1 MNAVCPKLYNPKA
14 FKHLKLAGLLACS
27 ILDAFPFRLGTVA
40 FRDFEDTFGAYSS
53 GVCSGFSPDSL
64 FTHHPKNR
72 GMSTK
77 FSGKYTEDFLI
88 CKHNCDIYR
97 KSSFIHP
104 IPPPILSLYLHFI
117 QRRTNLLINSIYW
130 VVVLTT
136 PDAISYTGNV

>member
-1 MNAVCPKLYNPKA
+1 MQCVRSFITRKLLNIEIGRSS
-14 FKHLKLAGLLACS
+14 GLLHPRCLPIRIDS
-27 ILDAFPFRLGTVA
+27 GLEIRGH
-40 FRDFEDTFGAYSS
+40 FGAYSS

-64 FTHHPKNR
+64 FTHRPENR

-88 CKHNCDIYR
+88 CKQNCDIYR

-104 IPPPILSLYLHFI
+104 IPPPILSLHLHFI

-136 PDAISYTGNV
+136 PDAISYSGNV